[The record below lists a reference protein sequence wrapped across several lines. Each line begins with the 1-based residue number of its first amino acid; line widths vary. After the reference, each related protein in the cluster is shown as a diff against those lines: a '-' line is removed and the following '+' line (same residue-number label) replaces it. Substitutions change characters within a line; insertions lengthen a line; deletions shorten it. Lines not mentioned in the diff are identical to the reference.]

1 MQKTN
6 ETQVKI
12 LTHLLFNPNS
22 RFKEI
27 NVDKQGTDAFSYHVN
42 VLIGLGLIRKEG
54 QFYTLTKEGKITASK
69 LDTDKHKFEKQPKVS
84 VVVIPHKVIDGIQK
98 FVIHQRKKEP
108 YYDYLGFITGKV
120 KWGETLEEA
129 SERELQE
136 EIGISGKHRFCYGIH
151 EMVYEKEV
159 GKLLEDKF
167 FHVMEATNLVGEIQE
182 KTKEGINK
190 WVTADEFLKIEPK
203 YHNENDLMTWFLNKD
218 FKFKEE
224 KYYIE
229 KF

>member
-6 ETQVKI
+6 ETQLKI
-12 LTHLLFNPNS
+12 LTHLLFNPRA

-27 NVDKQGTDAFSYHVN
+27 NVDSLGTDTFSYHVN
-42 VLIGLGLIRKEG
+42 VLTNLGLIRKEG
-54 QFYTLTKEGKITASK
+54 IHYVLTKEGKITAAK

-84 VVVIPHKVIDGIQK
+84 VVVIPHKVIDGVQK

-108 YYDYLGFITGKV
+108 YFDYLGFITGKV
-120 KWGETLEEA
+120 RWGETLEEA
-129 SERELQE
+129 ADRELQE
-136 EIGISGKHRFCYGIH
+136 EVGISGNHGFCYGIH
-151 EMVYEKEV
+151 EMVYEKET

-167 FHVMEATNLVGEIQE
+167 FHVMEATSLVGDIKE

-190 WVTADEFLKIEPK
+190 WVTAEEFLSIEPK
-203 YHNENDLMTWFLNKD
+203 YHNENDLIMWFLNKEHS
-218 FKFKEE
+218 FKEE
-224 KYYIE
+224 KYYID